1 MMQPEDHAARLQIET
16 NLHETMFVDAG
27 AGTGKTTALVGR
39 IFALVTHPDPAVRVP
54 LNRIAAITFSEK
66 AAAELKD
73 RMRARLEAADGDR
86 RTFAQAALA
95 ALDEAAI
102 ETLHAFALRLLRA
115 TPLLADLPPGF
126 SIADDVEAGFELN
139 RRWRRLFARL
149 LGHDHVDVALHLG
162 LNILRLETIHTRLA
176 DNWDRFSEPI
186 PVEPMPTAAEVM
198 EDLRAKSE
206 EIDAILRTFRPSP
219 DDKLLPKLQDLRRD
233 VESLDPGNEYRFFP
247 ALAAIAA
254 RKGFKVGAKGSWPNG
269 GLDEA
274 RAAGASVPEA
284 AGNWLNRFKN
294 AAFSG
299 LIETLRQE
307 VVEAV
312 EDRRAAGRLE
322 FLDLLVFAR
331 DLLRDS
337 WEAREAARRKFH
349 RIFVD
354 EFQDTDPLQ
363 IDLVSLLARLHP
375 EAAETPWRN
384 APIAPG
390 RAFFVGDPKQSIYR
404 FRRADLEVFNA
415 VRDEVVG
422 QSVQLTTNFRSR
434 PEILGWINGYFGEL
448 FSAPGQARF
457 SPLQPG
463 RTVDDTGLD
472 AVRIFGQLHGSA
484 AERRRAEAS
493 DVAAEIARLVAG
505 GVSPASITILF
516 PARTSLP
523 FLEVALERQAIPYS
537 VESKTQAFASQI
549 ARDLVAILT
558 AISDVTDEVAAVAA
572 LRTDALACSDADL
585 FEFVAQGGT
594 WGSVPSAEQGGHV
607 AESLRYLEAIRKN
620 YDGMPVA
627 KVAERVARDGRM
639 FERAAADR
647 HPKEAIRRLRL
658 VLDQAEDFD
667 RTVGGTVPD
676 FVRWIAALR
685 ESEAK
690 ASVGSVPDRDHRAVR
705 LMTVHAAKGLEF
717 PITFVLGFGV
727 GGRSSTWNV
736 AWSPD
741 GECALKIGSKNAQF
755 AIGDVSAV
763 QEHEK
768 AAAELERD
776 RLFYVAV
783 TRARE
788 RLYISAHA
796 KASKQPPRLLE
807 EVNWVSDPILPQIHT
822 ALKPT
827 SPPESASEAEWRA
840 AHDQLLRSAQ
850 QRFSVTA
857 TELARRDVP
866 TDEFDFER
874 EPAALASRSKGADFG
889 RAVHGALQAV
899 NLDSRA
905 DVEKVAVRQAALHQ
919 VEADRVEAMVR
930 RALGSLPLS
939 YRRGKCHT
947 EVFLSHRFE
956 GVLLEGFLDLL
967 IENGNG
973 EYQVIDYKTDRNVSA
988 SEIDRAMET
997 YRLQAACYSL
1007 LVREVLSA
1015 NSVEC
1020 HFIFLAADPAEVRTV
1035 TDLDA
1040 AEADVLE
1047 KLRSLRTDG

>member
-1 MMQPEDHAARLQIET
+1 MMQSEDHVARLQIEM
-16 NLHETMFVDAG
+16 NLHETLFVDAG

-39 IFALVTHPDPAVRVP
+39 IFALVSHPDPAVRVP

-73 RMRARLEAADGDR
+73 RIRARLEAADGDR
-86 RTFAQAALA
+86 RMFAQAALSS
-95 ALDEAAI
+95 LDEAAI

-115 TPLLADLPPGF
+115 TPLLAGLPPGF

-149 LGHDHVDVALHLG
+149 LRHEQVDVALHLG
-162 LNILRLETIHTRLA
+162 LNIPGLEKIHARLA
-176 DNWDRFSEPI
+176 ENWDRFSEPI
-186 PVEPMPTAAEVM
+186 AVEPMPTTAEVM
-198 EDLRAKSE
+198 EDLRAKSD
-206 EIDAILRTFRPSP
+206 EIEAILRKFRPSP
-219 DDKLLPKLQDLRRD
+219 DDKLLPKLQDVRRD
-233 VESLDPGNEYRFFP
+233 LESLNPGNGYRFFP
-247 ALAAIAA
+247 ALAALAA
-254 RKGFKVGAKGSWPNG
+254 RKGFKVGTKGSWPNG

-284 AGNWLNRFKN
+284 AASWLAKFKN
-294 AAFSG
+294 AAFSS

-307 VVEAV
+307 VIEAV
-312 EDRRAAGRLE
+312 EDRRASGRLE

-337 WEAREAARRKFH
+337 SVAREAARRKFH

-363 IDLVSLLARLHP
+363 IDLVSLLARLHL
-375 EAAETPWRN
+375 ESAETPWR
-384 APIAPG
+384 AAAIAPG

-404 FRRADLEVFNA
+404 FRRADLEVFNS

-422 QSVQLTTNFRSR
+422 ASVQLTTNFRSR
-434 PEILGWINGYFGEL
+434 PDILKWINGYFGEL
-448 FSAPGQARF
+448 FAAPGQARF
-457 SPLQPG
+457 SPLRPG
-463 RTVDDTGLD
+463 RTVEDPGPD

-484 AERRRAEAS
+484 AEWRRAEAN
-493 DVAAEIARLVAG
+493 DVAAEIARLVAS
-505 GVSPASITILF
+505 GVSPATITILF

-523 FLEVALERQAIPYS
+523 FLESALERQSIPYS

-558 AISDVTDEVAAVAA
+558 SIADVTDQVAAAAA

-585 FEFVAQGGT
+585 FEFVAQGGK
-594 WGSVPSAEQGGHV
+594 WGLVPPPEQSGLV
-607 AESLRYLEAIRKN
+607 AEALRYLEALRKDL
-620 YDGMPVA
+620 DGLPVV
-627 KVAERVARDGRM
+627 KVAERIARDGRM

-647 HPKEAIRRLRL
+647 HPKEATRRLRL

-667 RTVGGTVPD
+667 RTVGGSVPD

-685 ESEAK
+685 ESVAK
-690 ASVGSVPDRDHRAVR
+690 ASVGSIPDRDHRAVR

-717 PITFVLGFGV
+717 PIVFVIGFGV
-727 GGRSSTWNV
+727 SGRTSPWNV
-736 AWSPD
+736 AWSPS

-755 AIGDVSAV
+755 RLGNVSAV

-768 AAAELERD
+768 VAEELERD

-796 KASKQPPRLLE
+796 KASKQPSRLLE
-807 EVNWVSDPILPQIHT
+807 EVNWVSDPIPPQIHSAINST
-822 ALKPT
+822 RM
-827 SPPESASEAEWRA
+827 PESASEADWRV
-840 AHDQLLRSAQ
+840 AHDRLLRPT
-850 QRFSVTA
+850 QRRDSVTA
-857 TELARRDVP
+857 TELARRDLA
-866 TDEFDFER
+866 DEDFDFER
-874 EPAALASRSKGADFG
+874 EPSSPASRSKGADFG

-899 NLDSRA
+899 NLDSSE
-905 DVEKVAVRQAALHQ
+905 DIQKVAARQAALHQ
-919 VEADRVEAMVR
+919 VEAARVEAMVR
-930 RALGSLPLS
+930 RALASPPLKN
-939 YRRGKCHT
+939 RQGKRHT

-967 IENGNG
+967 TDNGNG
-973 EYQVIDYKTDRNVSA
+973 DYQVIDYKTDRNVSA
-988 SEIDRAMET
+988 SEINRAMET

-1007 LVREVLSA
+1007 LVRQVLGA
-1015 NSVEC
+1015 NRVEC
-1020 HFIFLAADPAEVRTV
+1020 HFLFLAANPAEVRTV